1 MTAAPSRL
9 DDALLELGLEDLI
22 PLPEIPGAPEV
33 RKAFEGE
40 PVIEQVASAL
50 VGLLNQG
57 LIQVWRGHWSDEP
70 THVEAGTASDLL
82 LDFRRYSFDSEADGL
97 DRVYFVNVEN
107 IRA

>member
-1 MTAAPSRL
+1 MAGPPSRL
-9 DDALLELGLEDLI
+9 NDALLELGLEDLI
-22 PLPEIPGAPEV
+22 PLPEIPGAPEI

-40 PVIEQVASAL
+40 PAIEQVASAL

-57 LIQVWRGHWSDEP
+57 LIQVWRGHWADEP
-70 THVEAGTASDLL
+70 THVETGAASGLLRDL
-82 LDFRRYSFDSEADGL
+82 RRYSFDSEANGL